1 MVIYQE
7 LACSLKVY
15 SHYSIRQ
22 LMMIGYIRS
31 KKLLQFFPEELFRNS
46 YLHITLDA
54 GKYTNGG
61 TNSPTRKNARSTS
74 FYSVIGR
81 NALEQ

>member
-1 MVIYQE
+1 MLSKSI
-7 LACSLKVY
+7 LSLLNTSTDDDWLHQIDAV
-15 SHYSIRQ
+15 
-22 LMMIGYIRS
+22 
-31 KKLLQFFPEELFRNS
+31 FPEELFRNS